1 MLVGIIAGT
10 CMHQANWSSEECTY
24 MFNVKEIVDIEL
36 TCFVRRS
43 IKNAYQSPITC
54 MKNLRIGYKEWGGR

>member
-1 MLVGIIAGT
+1 
-10 CMHQANWSSEECTY
+10 

-43 IKNAYQSPITC
+43 IKNAYQSPITF
-54 MKNLRIGYKEWGGR
+54 MNLRIGYKEWGGR